1 MSSSAQ
7 KRPFTAEIRKVAAT
21 SSARRTPV
29 AAADSSGE
37 AEARH
42 REVMAALADIARRLG
57 GPPPA
62 EQTPAEQRSAEQR
75 SAGQTPDPGE
85 QSEPAKEAGAGS
97 PTLLIELRALK
108 SAIAETKREIAALR
122 AMGEPPA
129 SLATATNELDAVVQA
144 TESATDCILAASERI
159 DALLTGLR
167 NQAADPDERAGLD
180 EIGEQVTR
188 IFESCNFQ
196 DITGQRITKVVNAMK
211 FIEQRV
217 ERMIEILGG
226 TQAFEDLTP
235 MAPPRPQHAAA
246 DEAEL
251 LCGPQLDKNKISQD
265 DIDAFFN

>member
-1 MSSSAQ
+1 MSSSAH
-7 KRPFTAEIRKVAAT
+7 KRPFTAEIRKTGAA
-21 SSARRTPV
+21 SSPRLTPS
-29 AAADSSGE
+29 AASEAVGK

-42 REVMAALADIARRLG
+42 HELMQAISEIVRRLDATL
-57 GPPPA
+57 PPA
-62 EQTPAEQRSAEQR
+62 EQPSHPCAEETPPADTGIDLRDSSA
-75 SAGQTPDPGE
+75 
-85 QSEPAKEAGAGS
+85 S

-108 SAIAETKREIAALR
+108 NAIAETKREIAALR

-144 TESATDCILAASERI
+144 TESATECILAASERI
-159 DALLTGLR
+159 DTLVIGLR
-167 NQAADPDERAGLD
+167 NQAADPDERSALD

-217 ERMIEILGG
+217 ERMIDILGG
-226 TQAFEDLTP
+226 TQAFEDLAP
-235 MAPPRPQHAAA
+235 VAPPPPQHAAA
-246 DEAEL
+246 DEADL

>member
-7 KRPFTAEIRKVAAT
+7 KRPFTAEIRKAGAT
-21 SSARRTPV
+21 SSGRRTPV
-29 AAADSSGE
+29 AAGESGGSGE

-42 REVMAALADIARRLG
+42 REVMEALADIARRLG

-62 EQTPAEQRSAEQR
+62 
-75 SAGQTPDPGE
+75 GQTPDAGNAP
-85 QSEPAKEAGAGS
+85 EPAKEAGDSS

-144 TESATDCILAASERI
+144 TESATECILAASERI
-159 DALLTGLR
+159 DALVTGLR

-235 MAPPRPQHAAA
+235 MAPPPPQHAAA
-246 DEAEL
+246 DEADL

>member
-7 KRPFTAEIRKVAAT
+7 KRPFTAEIRKAGATPSERRNLVAAG
-21 SSARRTPV
+21 
-29 AAADSSGE
+29 DGSGE

-42 REVMAALADIARRLG
+42 RELMEALADIVRRLG
-57 GPPPA
+57 GTPPA
-62 EQTPAEQRSAEQR
+62 EPTPEVGEV
-75 SAGQTPDPGE
+75 PG
-85 QSEPAKEAGAGS
+85 PAKAAGDGP

-144 TESATDCILAASERI
+144 TESATECILAASERI
-159 DALLTGLR
+159 DALVVGLR

-235 MAPPRPQHAAA
+235 VAPPPPPHAAA
-246 DEAEL
+246 DEADL

>member
-7 KRPFTAEIRKVAAT
+7 KRPFTAEIRKAGAT
-21 SSARRTPV
+21 SSERRNLV
-29 AAADSSGE
+29 AAGDGSGE

-42 REVMAALADIARRLG
+42 RELMEALADIARRLG
-57 GPPPA
+57 ATPPA
-62 EQTPAEQRSAEQR
+62 EQTPDS
-75 SAGQTPDPGE
+75 GE
-85 QSEPAKEAGAGS
+85 VPVPAKAAGDGS
-97 PTLLIELRALK
+97 PTLLIELQALK

-144 TESATDCILAASERI
+144 TESATECILAASERI
-159 DALLTGLR
+159 DALVVGLR

-226 TQAFEDLTP
+226 SQAFEDLTP
-235 MAPPRPQHAAA
+235 MAPPPPQHAAA
-246 DEAEL
+246 DEADL